1 MNKSLLIV
9 CPGTDYLKF
18 WDEKSII
25 GTAVGGTETVLIEIS
40 AELSRAGYSVTLV
53 GSPETRH
60 ISSDGVEYISY
71 SDAAKEYSNKEFDV
85 GFFYF
90 LINTREFKCKKK
102 IMISSC
108 ELIQDDGAEFASS
121 VDDSLFDKVFC
132 LSDWHRNEIHSKQG
146 VPLNKL
152 EYVPNCIGY
161 TGLYS
166 NALEYEKE
174 NAMVWSSR
182 YERNFEFLMDRIYPK
197 IVKYFPDFKVYL
209 CGYIDSN
216 GRLSEKYGDC
226 NVEVLGRLNKKELAE
241 YQKKCKVWIY
251 PNIGVNVAD
260 DGNWFFHETF
270 CNTAVENALARNAVI
285 CLGGGKDG
293 ITTTLEGY
301 DLIPGGIFKEYEVF
315 YETDFEAVA
324 NSITSEVFRCL
335 QYENYW
341 KRKVDGDAYR
351 KICEKY
357 KVENVAKYW
366 INAIENE

>member
-1 MNKSLLIV
+1 
-9 CPGTDYLKF
+9 
-18 WDEKSII
+18 
-25 GTAVGGTETVLIEIS
+25 
-40 AELSRAGYSVTLV
+40 
-53 GSPETRH
+53 
-60 ISSDGVEYISY
+60 
-71 SDAAKEYSNKEFDV
+71 
-85 GFFYF
+85 
-90 LINTREFKCKKK
+90 
-102 IMISSC
+102 MISSC

-132 LSDWHRNEIHSKQG
+132 LSDWHRDEIHSKQG
-146 VPLNKL
+146 VPLSKL

-161 TGLYS
+161 AGLYS
-166 NALEYEKE
+166 DALECEKE

-197 IVKYFPDFKVYL
+197 IIKYFPDFKVYL
-209 CGYIDSN
+209 CGYIDNN

-226 NVEVLGRLNKKELAE
+226 NVEVLGRLNKKELSE

-270 CNTAVENALARNAVI
+270 CNTAVENVLARNAVI